1 MKRQGKDMLLILT
14 LVVVGL
20 LVLLLLR
27 YRRTN
32 GGYVEVRVSGSV
44 TAVYPL
50 DQDGTYPIEGVGG
63 SNLLVI
69 ENGACAI
76 TEADCPDKLCVGMG
90 KIHYSGQSI
99 ICLPHQVVVAIVGEN
114 PEIDEIAG

>member
-44 TAVYPL
+44 AAVYPL
-50 DQDGTYPIEGVGG
+50 DQDGTYPIEGVETLNMSETQLW
-63 SNLLVI
+63 SNPGEGNFKIIATLDAS
-69 ENGACAI
+69 N
-76 TEADCPDKLCVGMG
+76 VGD
-90 KIHYSGQSI
+90 SRW
-99 ICLPHQVVVAIVGEN
+99 N
-114 PEIDEIAG
+114 